1 MSSLLLA
8 LSLSIAVLGCVTYG
22 LTRVVKLILPK
33 AWRKGSR
40 LGKAA
45 MIATPVALGALLGAF
60 ALTGLMGLMA
70 FVTTHDT
77 SIDIPTA
84 ASTVLGMFSGSFA
97 AQIHGIMSSK
107 IKEVAQKKS

>member
-22 LTRVVKLILPK
+22 LTRVVKLIVPK
-33 AWRKGSR
+33 AWRQSNR
-40 LGKAA
+40 FGKAA

-60 ALTGLMGLMA
+60 ALTGLMDLMA
-70 FVTTHDT
+70 FVTAHDT
-77 SIDIPTA
+77 ATDIPVT

-97 AQIHGIMSSK
+97 AQIHGIMRSK
-107 IKEVAQKKS
+107 IKAVAEKES